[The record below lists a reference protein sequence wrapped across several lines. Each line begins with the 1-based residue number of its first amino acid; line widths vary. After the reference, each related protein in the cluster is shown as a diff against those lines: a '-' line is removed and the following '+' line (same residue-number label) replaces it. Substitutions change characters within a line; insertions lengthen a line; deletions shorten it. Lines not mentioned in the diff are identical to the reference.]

1 MLGINFYDCE
11 ETKEALAYLQK
22 SLELMSSLPEALQ
35 LRHLHTIQD
44 LYNHVGIILS
54 DRGGANEEQDAEKNK
69 EALTYL
75 TKSMQLYDR
84 VKQNTQTLPQ
94 KSTISNFDKYLLKK
108 SHQDVAFSFYIN
120 QGLDLKKLEQKYT
133 TTLFVAA

>member
-1 MLGINFYDCE
+1 
-11 ETKEALAYLQK
+11 
-22 SLELMSSLPEALQ
+22 MSSLPEALQ

-75 TKSMQLYDR
+75 TKSMQLYDT